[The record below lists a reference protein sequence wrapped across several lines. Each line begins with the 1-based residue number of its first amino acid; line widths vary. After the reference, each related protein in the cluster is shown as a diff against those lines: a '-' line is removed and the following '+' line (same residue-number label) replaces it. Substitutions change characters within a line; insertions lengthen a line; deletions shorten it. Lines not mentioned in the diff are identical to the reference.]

1 MTQRNNTGS
10 NIDTRMDRDSDP
22 YRLYA
27 IVRRDLQMDPLKA
40 AAQAGHAYLDAY
52 LNALDKRPQTIPLY
66 KTDHGIKIAM
76 TAKNLGA
83 LLKAYD
89 QAREA
94 GIPCALITDLGYT
107 QFEGQPTITALGLG
121 PAKKEEIYH
130 ITKRFQ
136 M

>member
-10 NIDTRMDRDSDP
+10 TNDTRMDRDPDP

-27 IVRRDLQMDPLKA
+27 ITRRDLQMSTQKT

-52 LNALDKRPQTIPLY
+52 LDALEKRPYTIPLY
-66 KTDHGIKIAM
+66 KSGHGIKIAM
-76 TAKNLGA
+76 TAKNLGS

-121 PAKKEEIYH
+121 PAKKSEIYH